1 VNLGDRGLR
10 VLTASLGLAM
20 LAVGVCTVF
29 ETGNGAG
36 SAALITIGVLLLGVG
51 GLADRIEFIELGA
64 RSCIFEISPN
74 SALLSR
80 ARRKRRGIAT
90 PLRNCVGRRMRAP
103 APSRYPRTSAQ
114 FNASG
119 TNTDSSA

>member
-20 LAVGVCTVF
+20 LAVGVFTVF

-51 GLADRIEFIELGA
+51 GLADRIEFIELGGAKLHLRDLALQRLALASEKEEKGDSDAAAKLRRQAHA
-64 RSCIFEISPN
+64 RS
-74 SALLSR
+74 SA
-80 ARRKRRGIAT
+80 
-90 PLRNCVGRRMRAP
+90 
-103 APSRYPRTSAQ
+103 
-114 FNASG
+114 
-119 TNTDSSA
+119 